1 MLHRARIW
9 MWFLFLLVLGLGAC
23 QQAPPAVASPQ
34 AAVVEE
40 VQRGASTRTPWR
52 PGTPTPVLMPS
63 PTRAPSP
70 TPYPTVRFAVIGDY
84 GKAGPAEE
92 AVAQL
97 VKSWNPDFIVT
108 VGDNNY
114 PSGSK
119 LTFKENVLAYYGEY
133 IEQQRFFPALGNH
146 DWGYFT
152 PNTLPFVQFF
162 DYLPGNRRYYDI
174 VWGPVHLFVLDSDAR
189 EPDGITPDSKQGQWL
204 RERLRAST
212 TPWQIV
218 VFHHAPYSSGH
229 HGDTKYMQ
237 WPFAAWGVDLVLTGH
252 DHTYERIHRE
262 GIVYIVNGLGG
273 APNIYSF
280 ENDTHGS
287 QVRYNDTHGA
297 LWVEVTADYILG
309 RFINIKGET
318 IDEFR
323 ITQGP

>member
-1 MLHRARIW
+1 MFRRLWLVFA
-9 MWFLFLLVLGLGAC
+9 FLALALGAC
-23 QQAPPAVASPQ
+23 QEALSEARPLMEDPPGLEQ
-34 AAVVEE
+34 
-40 VQRGASTRTPWR
+40 TRTPWR
-52 PGTPTPVLMPS
+52 PATPTPVITPS
-63 PTRAPSP
+63 PTWTPSP
-70 TPYPTVRFAVIGDY
+70 PPQPTTVRFAVIGDY

-114 PSGSK
+114 PNGSK
-119 LTFKENVLAYYGEY
+119 LTFKENVLDYYGDF
-133 IEQQRFFPALGNH
+133 IEERRFFPALGNH

-152 PNTLPFVQFF
+152 PKTLPFVEFF

-174 VWGPVHLFVLDSDAR
+174 VWGPVHLFVLDSGAQ
-189 EPDGITPDSKQGQWL
+189 EPDGLTPDSKQGQWL

-218 VFHHAPYSSGH
+218 AFHHAPYSSGL

-273 APNIYSF
+273 APNIYPF
-280 ENDTHGS
+280 ENITHGS

>member
-1 MLHRARIW
+1 MFRRL
-9 MWFLFLLVLGLGAC
+9 WFVFAFLALALGAC
-23 QQAPPAVASPQ
+23 QEARSTARPLMEDPPGLEQ
-34 AAVVEE
+34 
-40 VQRGASTRTPWR
+40 TRTPWR
-52 PGTPTPVLMPS
+52 PETPTPVITPS
-63 PTRAPSP
+63 PTWTPSP
-70 TPYPTVRFAVIGDY
+70 PPQPTTVRFAVIGDY

-114 PSGSK
+114 PNGSK
-119 LTFKENVLAYYGEY
+119 LTFKENVLDYYGDF
-133 IEQQRFFPALGNH
+133 IEERRFFPALGNH

-152 PNTLPFVQFF
+152 PKTLPFVEFF

-174 VWGPVHLFVLDSDAR
+174 VWGPVHLFVLDSGAQ
-189 EPDGITPDSKQGQWL
+189 EPDGLTPDSKQGQWL

-218 VFHHAPYSSGH
+218 AFHHAPYSSGR